1 MSQFNFFFVVWHRYN
16 LTLSPLKRKL
26 GGRFLIQRGMLLVQA
41 LRVLFSL
48 HRLKIPCVPRY
59 CNTLFTYSPNCVALF
74 LRLQVFRLTIGIL
87 PQSLSAIHLTAT
99 ERAWQ

>member
-1 MSQFNFFFVVWHRYN
+1 MSQFNFFFVIWHRYN
-16 LTLSPLKRKL
+16 LTLSPPKRKL
-26 GGRFLIQRGMLLVQA
+26 GRRFLIQRGMLLVQA
-41 LRVLFSL
+41 LLALLTL

-59 CNTLFTYSPNCVALF
+59 CNTLFTYLPNYVAWF

-87 PQSLSAIHLTAT
+87 PQSLSVVHITAT